1 MCYLNE
7 VRLLHLLG
15 VILRSPESPNLCI
28 FSLQELIEDFI
39 FPASKLIVHV
49 EKTKEPVFEKAIPV
63 CNTPQ
68 TLDTAFDL
76 LVTLCIGC
84 PPNLKLVVNM
94 LCDMFYTGTD

>member
-1 MCYLNE
+1 MLWC
-7 VRLLHLLG
+7 HLLFF
-15 VILRSPESPNLCI
+15 IIS
-28 FSLQELIEDFI
+28 QELIEDFI
-39 FPASKLIVHV
+39 FPASKLIIYL
-49 EKTKEPVFEKAIPV
+49 EKTKEPILEKAVPV

-94 LCDMFYTGTD
+94 LCDMFYSGI